1 MHRSLALVAIAL
13 IQPALP
19 LQADEKADAEAM
31 VKAAIAFAKEKGREA
46 ALKEVSNPKGQFR
59 KGELYVFVYDLE
71 GKVLAHGGDVRRV
84 GSNQLSGKDPAG
96 KFYVKERIELAK
108 TKGKGWQD
116 YKFMNPLTSKVEEK
130 TSYIEL
136 HDGMIFGCGVYK

>member
-1 MHRSLALVAIAL
+1 MRAWSLAPCILLIAGGSF
-13 IQPALP
+13 
-19 LQADEKADAEAM
+19 LQADEKAEAEAM
-31 VKAAIAFAKEKGREA
+31 VKAAIAFAKEKGKEA
-46 ALKEVSNPKGQFR
+46 ALKEISNPKGQFR

-84 GSNQLSGKDPAG
+84 GSNQLNGKDPDG
-96 KFYVKERIELAK
+96 RFYVKERIELAK

-116 YKFMNPLTSKVEEK
+116 YKFMNPVDNKIEAK

-136 HDGMIFGCGVYK
+136 HEGMIFGCGVYK

>member
-1 MHRSLALVAIAL
+1 MRHLFLVPLLTLTLA
-13 IQPALP
+13 PLP
-19 LQADEKADAEAM
+19 LHADEKAEAEAM
-31 VKAAIAFAKEKGREA
+31 VKAAIAFAKAKGRDA
-46 ALKEVSNPKGQFR
+46 ALKEISNGKGQFR

-84 GSNQLSGKDPAG
+84 GTLQIQGKDPDG
-96 KFYVKERIELAK
+96 RFYVKERIELAK

-116 YKFMNPLTSKVEEK
+116 YKFLNPVDGKVEAK

>member
-1 MHRSLALVAIAL
+1 MNPHLLLPPLLILAAL
-13 IQPALP
+13 PP
-19 LQADEKADAEAM
+19 LQADEKAEAEAM

-46 ALKEVSNPKGQFR
+46 ALREVSNPKGAFK

-84 GSNQLSGKDPAG
+84 GTNQFNGKDPDG

-116 YKFMNPLTSKVEEK
+116 YKFLNPVDGKVEAK

>member
-1 MHRSLALVAIAL
+1 MIRSLALSAIAIIL
-13 IQPALP
+13 PAFSLA
-19 LQADEKADAEAM
+19 ADEKAEAEAM
-31 VKAAIAFAKEKGREA
+31 VKAAIAFAKEKGRDL
-46 ALKEVSNPKGQFR
+46 ALREISNPKGTFR

-84 GSNQLSGKDPAG
+84 GSNQLNGKDPDG
-96 KFYVKERIELAK
+96 KFYVKDRIELAK

-116 YKFMNPLTSKVEEK
+116 YKFMNPQTSKVEEK

-136 HDGMIFGCGVYK
+136 HEGMIFGCGVYK

>member
-1 MHRSLALVAIAL
+1 MHRSLALAAIAL

-19 LQADEKADAEAM
+19 LHADEKADAEAM

-46 ALKEVSNPKGQFR
+46 ALKEISNPKGQFR

-84 GSNQLSGKDPAG
+84 GSIQLNGKDPDG
-96 KFYVKERIELAK
+96 KFYVKDRIELAK
-108 TKGKGWQD
+108 AKGKGWQD
-116 YKFMNPLTSKVEEK
+116 YKFMNPQTSKVEEK

-136 HDGMIFGCGVYK
+136 HEGMIFGCGVYK

>member
-1 MHRSLALVAIAL
+1 MFRELALSAIAIVL
-13 IQPALP
+13 PAVP
-19 LQADEKADAEAM
+19 PMADEKAEAEAM
-31 VKAAIAFAKEKGREA
+31 VKAAITFAKEKGRDL
-46 ALKEVSNPKGQFR
+46 ALHEISNPKGSFR

-84 GSNQLSGKDPAG
+84 GSNQLNGKDPDG

-108 TKGKGWQD
+108 SKGKGWQD
-116 YKFMNPLTSKVEEK
+116 YKFMNPQTSKVEEK

>member
-1 MHRSLALVAIAL
+1 MHRSLALATIAL

-19 LQADEKADAEAM
+19 LHADEKADAEAM
-31 VKAAIAFAKEKGREA
+31 VKAAIAFAKEKGRDA
-46 ALKEVSNPKGQFR
+46 ALKEISNPKGQFR

-84 GSNQLSGKDPAG
+84 GSNQFNGKDPDG
-96 KFYVKERIELAK
+96 KFYVKDRIELAK

-116 YKFMNPLTSKVEEK
+116 YKFMNPQTSKVEEK

-136 HDGMIFGCGVYK
+136 HEGMIFGCGVYK

>member
-1 MHRSLALVAIAL
+1 MFRSTALAALAITLPALSLA
-13 IQPALP
+13 
-19 LQADEKADAEAM
+19 ADEKADAEAM
-31 VKAAIAFAKEKGREA
+31 VKAAIAFAKAKGKDA

-84 GSNQLSGKDPAG
+84 GSNQLNGKDPDG
-96 KFYVKERIELAK
+96 KFYVKDRIELAK
-108 TKGKGWQD
+108 AKGKGWQD
-116 YKFMNPLTSKVEEK
+116 YKFTNPQTSKVEQK

-136 HDGMIFGCGVYK
+136 HEGMIFGCGVYK

>member
-1 MHRSLALVAIAL
+1 MWNSICVPFAL
-13 IQPALP
+13 IAM
-19 LQADEKADAEAM
+19 ASGAGAVDEKAEAEAM

-46 ALKEVSNPKGQFR
+46 ALKEISNAKGLFR

-84 GSNQLSGKDPAG
+84 GTNQINGKDPDG

-116 YKFMNPLTSKVEEK
+116 YKFMNPVDNKIEAK

-136 HDGMIFGCGVYK
+136 HEGMIFGCGTYK